1 MNSTLFLII
10 AYLMLWLVLFGYV
23 VVMNSR
29 LEKLSQQLKTLQA
42 EQEKGE

>member
-1 MNSTLFLII
+1 MNSSLFLII

-42 EQEKGE
+42 EREKRE